1 MSTVVFR
8 RAKLLVDGSE
18 LSANFSDGPSVE
30 FSAEILDETAHGDDT
45 RIRKGGLFMERIS
58 GGGHAE
64 FGSGALEEIV
74 FNRVGVDGTVLC
86 VFPDGITEGSQTAR
100 GYAMLGAIEEF
111 VVGGK
116 VGDLLPFT
124 FAANGRGII
133 P

>member
-8 RAKLLVDGSE
+8 RAKILIDGAE

-30 FSAEILDETAHGDDT
+30 FSAEMLDETAHGDET
-45 RIRKGGLFMERIS
+45 RIRKGGLFVERIS

-64 FGSGALEEIV
+64 FGAGALEQIIFE
-74 FNRVGVDGTVLC
+74 RVGVDGTVLC
-86 VFPDGITEGSQTAR
+86 VFPDAITEGSQTAR
-100 GYAMLGAIEEF
+100 GYAMLGVIEDF
-111 VVGGK
+111 TVGGK

-124 FAANGRGII
+124 FAANGRGIV